1 MYVIKIIIQ
10 TIFFNA
16 AISDLEI
23 DIFYLIISL
32 SIEFCWYRAFFSM
45 NFKNLISDFINLT
58 SILTRSFLVCS
69 EGLFAIVYWKSM
81 KYKNYQVL
89 NMWLYY
95 CNFLTYG
102 IISIVLN
109 WAIVFVC
116 WERGLAWYDSAF
128 GTQRSRVRISP
139 LPYFLNFK
147 GLAMLRIEY

>member
-1 MYVIKIIIQ
+1 MNVIKIIIQ
-10 TIFFNA
+10 ANFFTA
-16 AISDLEI
+16 AILDLEI
-23 DIFYLIISL
+23 YIFYRIISF

-69 EGLFAIVYWKSM
+69 EALFAIVNRKCV

-89 NMWLYY
+89 NIWLYY
-95 CNFLTYG
+95 CNFLTHG
-102 IISIVLN
+102 IASIVLN

-139 LPYFLNFK
+139 LPYFL
-147 GLAMLRIEY
+147 GLKN